1 MQVGVLGINYKSSE
15 LKVREILAT
24 AAQANV
30 AGDCLSLYNFSCV
43 LLSTCNRTEIYFSAE
58 DLAEAH
64 TQLLKLLRID
74 VECPFEHYLYSY
86 FGAEC
91 FAHLIKVTSGFD
103 SVIFGESEIQR
114 QVREAY
120 ESASAFQTLP
130 SCIHYIFQKALKV
143 GKNMRSKFQL
153 PRMQASIEAVIHD
166 LVNAFFLHPKI
177 PSILF
182 VGNSEINRKVLHHL
196 WSRGLDKITL
206 ATRAPMLAK
215 SLEKKQGV
223 KLLPWKELAS
233 WTQFDM
239 IVCGTNQKEY
249 LLKKEETSSYKEP
262 VNVIPSSLIID
273 LSMPRSVDPQL
284 SRHPQISLFN
294 IEEINAFVAQK
305 QKIGLQDHDDMK
317 KTLQSA
323 VACQLN
329 CYMNKQKKGAACN
342 FSANLL

>member
-1 MQVGVLGINYKSSE
+1 MQVGVLGINYKSSD

-24 AAQANV
+24 AAHANV
-30 AGDCLSLYNFSCV
+30 AGDCLKFYNFSYV

-58 DLAEAH
+58 DLAQAH

-74 VECPFEHYLYSY
+74 VDCSFEPYLYSY
-86 FGAEC
+86 FGTEC

-103 SVIFGESEIQR
+103 SVILGESEIQR

-120 ESASAFQTLP
+120 ESAAAFQTLP
-130 SCIHYIFQKALKV
+130 SPIHYMFQKALKV
-143 GKNMRSKFQL
+143 GKNMRSQFQL

-166 LVNAFFLHPKI
+166 LTNAFFYHPKI

-196 WSRGLDKITL
+196 SSRGLDKITL
-206 ATRAPMLAK
+206 ATRAPLLAK
-215 SLEKKQGV
+215 PLEKKQGV
-223 KLLPWKELAS
+223 RVLPWHELSS
-233 WTQFDM
+233 WIEFDM

-249 LLKKEETSSYKEP
+249 LLKKEDTSSYKEP

-273 LSMPRSVDPQL
+273 LSMPRSVDPEL

-294 IEEINAFVAQK
+294 IEEINAFVEQK
-305 QKIGLQDHDDMK
+305 QKISMLDQDGMN

-323 VACQLN
+323 VEHQLS
-329 CYMNKQKKGAACN
+329 CYINKQKKGAACN
-342 FSANLL
+342 FSTRSF

>member
-30 AGDCLSLYNFSCV
+30 AGDCLSLYNFSYV

-74 VECPFEHYLYSY
+74 VEFSFEHCLYSY
-86 FGAEC
+86 FGTEC

-103 SVIFGESEIQR
+103 SVILGESEIQR

-120 ESASAFQTLP
+120 ESAGTFQILP
-130 SCIHYIFQKALKV
+130 SCIHYMFQKALKV
-143 GKNMRSKFQL
+143 GKHMRSQFQL

-166 LVNAFFLHPKI
+166 LANAFFSHSKS

-196 WSRGLDKITL
+196 SSRGLEKITL
-206 ATRAPMLAK
+206 ATRAPLLARP
-215 SLEKKQGV
+215 LEKKQDL
-223 KLLPWKELAS
+223 KLLPWQELSS
-233 WTQFDM
+233 WVEFDM

-249 LLKKEETSSYKEP
+249 LLKREDTSCYKEP
-262 VNVIPSSLIID
+262 VNVIPSALIID

-294 IEEINAFVAQK
+294 IEEINAFVEQK
-305 QKIGLQDHDDMK
+305 QKIDLEDHDVMN
-317 KTLQSA
+317 KTLQNA
-323 VACQLN
+323 VAHQLS
-329 CYMNKQKKGAACN
+329 CYTNKQKKGAACN
-342 FSANLL
+342 FSMRSL